1 MCRDDALGTS
11 VRRSRSG
18 AMRLGES
25 HAHLLGCGRN
35 HSSLLQPAAE
45 FNTDMFAVLKL
56 MQVDEQAAAG
66 RGVSSECASILG
78 DAAVVDPVHRIDQ
91 DERDVRQ

>member
-1 MCRDDALGTS
+1 
-11 VRRSRSG
+11 
-18 AMRLGES
+18 
-25 HAHLLGCGRN
+25 
-35 HSSLLQPAAE
+35 
-45 FNTDMFAVLKL
+45 

-66 RGVSSECASILG
+66 RGVSSECASILD